1 MYREEEELLAA
12 LEQYIIPFLESLYAH
27 MGYVGVLVAM
37 AIESACIP
45 LPSEIVLP
53 MAGWMVA
60 RGEFDLW
67 LTTIAGTLGCTAG
80 SIAAYA
86 VGAYG
91 GRPLLAKY
99 GKYVLISTDE
109 LDTADRWFARYG
121 DAAVFFS
128 RLLPVVRTF
137 ISFPAGVA
145 RMPFVKFI
153 VYSTLGS
160 IPWSLALI
168 YVGKMLGDNW
178 TQVRSVLHN
187 LDYVII
193 VVIVALIGLYVY
205 RRLRKLA
212 RTTNREL

>member
-1 MYREEEELLAA
+1 MLAA
-12 LEQYIIPFLESLYAH
+12 LEQYIIPFLEGLYAQ

-67 LTTIAGTLGCTAG
+67 VTTIAGTVGCTVG

-99 GKYVLISTDE
+99 GKYVLISADE
-109 LDTADRWFARYG
+109 LDTADRWFSKYG

-145 RMPFVKFI
+145 RMPFVKFV

-160 IPWSLALI
+160 LPWSLALI
-168 YVGKMLGDNW
+168 YAGKLLGDNW
-178 TQVRSVLHN
+178 TRVRGVLHS

-193 VVIVALIGLYVY
+193 LIIVALIAVYVY

-212 RTTNREL
+212 ETTDREA

>member
-1 MYREEEELLAA
+1 MLAA

>member
-1 MYREEEELLAA
+1 MLAA
-12 LEQYIIPFLESLYAH
+12 LEQYIIPFLENLYAQ
-27 MGYVGVLVAM
+27 MGYFGVLVAM

-67 LTTIAGTLGCTAG
+67 LVTLAGTFGCTVG
-80 SIAAYA
+80 SVIAYA

-91 GRPLLAKY
+91 GRPILNKY
-99 GKYVLISTDE
+99 GKYVLISTED
-109 LDTADRWFARYG
+109 LDRADRWFTKYG
-121 DAAVFFS
+121 DATVFFS

-145 RMPFVKFI
+145 RMPFIKFV

-160 IPWSLALI
+160 FPWSLALV
-168 YVGKMLGDNW
+168 YAGKVLGDNW
-178 TQVRSVLHN
+178 AEVRTVLHN
-187 LDYVII
+187 LDYLIVAVII
-193 VVIVALIGLYVY
+193 ALVVFFIY
-205 RRLRKLA
+205 RRVRKGA
-212 RTTNREL
+212 RHTDRGEVD